1 MSALRLGDKR
11 FAACITQPG
20 NFCFNSSFWFH
31 HTIHRLRSNLNG
43 HDITVVVNE
52 RKQSDY
58 ERDAAESRR
67 DEAYRRLPLPP
78 DLCNTGAAQMP
89 AADLAELVTIPLLFG
104 AKMGANIER
113 PEESVDCRSL
123 VEFVDDQI
131 VVHETSIRNYTKWAV
146 GLISL
151 GLLISGSCFL
161 FPEGAFSKLPD
172 LMKVGPTLLL
182 APISSYQYSATVF
195 PTRKVLVCYK
205 SWKKTLEQSI
215 ATGTTPPQWVVDAVR
230 KNQMEMPNK

>member
-1 MSALRLGDKR
+1 MLSAETRYHRVSALRLGDKR

-31 HTIHRLRSNLNG
+31 HTIHRLRSNLNR

-58 ERDAAESRR
+58 ER
-67 DEAYRRLPLPP
+67 
-78 DLCNTGAAQMP
+78 GAAQMP
-89 AADLAELVTIPLLFG
+89 AADLVALVTIPLLFG
-104 AKMGANIER
+104 AKMGANIEH